1 MLFRSCGF
9 DFCQIAS
16 IMILNFL
23 NRKTLCC
30 NLEDWIMITQFSLFY
45 IILAFFWFSGGNS
58 TMSHKKRGLDV
69 FGFPLQELEFCK
81 EIKIFY
87 CYLYSLLSVRVSVFD
102 VILIIFFVCVFVSV
116 HHQAQ
121 EMKASWVSRLHFS
134 VIFLFCFREAIFFL
148 TFLILFPLCLFMWVC
163 FKFWN

>member
-1 MLFRSCGF
+1 MRFFGF
-9 DFCQIAS
+9 QVATVQCPI
-16 IMILNFL
+16 NKK
-23 NRKTLCC
+23 NGT
-30 NLEDWIMITQFSLFY
+30 E
-45 IILAFFWFSGGNS
+45 FFI
-58 TMSHKKRGLDV
+58 
-69 FGFPLQELEFCK
+69 FPLQELEFCIIKKCLTTFCK

-87 CYLYSLLSVRVSVFD
+87 CSVFSVLSVRVRVSVFD

-163 FKFWN
+163 FKFWNWGQRLH